1 MNALFRRFAAIPPWI
16 AITAH
21 LVLLAVMVLG
31 ISRLTLRNND
41 DADLPA
47 NDPIVQ
53 TNDKFEEIFGS
64 KDRVLVSLE
73 STDAF
78 SVASLTAT
86 REIAN
91 AFVGLPWVVGNEIK
105 SLATVKNIEASDEGL
120 EVGTLYG
127 AETLTPAAA
136 KAVRHH
142 ATTNP
147 LIHGRVVS
155 EDGTASLILIN
166 VVRGS
171 NQAQVFEDTY
181 RILEPYRDT
190 FTVRII
196 GDLILSEAIDRGI
209 QTDAMVL
216 FPLAVVL
223 QLIVLYLVFRNPRLV
238 AASVTTTVVGI
249 AWTMGLQGW
258 MGYPVTVVTT
268 SIPILIAI
276 TAGSYAIY
284 VLQTL
289 LEERPAHASTLPALQ
304 TAISKVAYPLVIA
317 CLTSAVGALSL
328 MVFKVTAIAELGV
341 VTGIGTVAALIVVV
355 TLLPALLRVRET
367 PGALSGAKAVPAGA
381 AQVTRIAQA
390 GLQRLAR
397 ASLALPGW
405 TLLAYLALLGATV
418 ASLSLLRTGANFAE
432 YLPEGHPIRSDMDY
446 FDARLG
452 GSRYFDLLV
461 EAPEKDGV
469 QDPAFLKRVEAIQAY
484 AQSLPEVGTTLS
496 FVDTL
501 KRIDAVLE
509 NKPKGAI
516 PTTFEQA
523 AQYLL
528 LYSISSSPEDFSDL
542 VDYDYRRI
550 KIFIPVKTSEQE
562 THIAIYQKLKAFVD
576 AQERNGIHVEYGG
589 NLLVWLAQMD
599 YIILGKIQNI
609 VSSVF
614 TILVLCAVFF
624 RSLRY
629 SLLAAA
635 PITLAILATFGLM
648 ALVGIRLEVS
658 TAVITGI
665 TIGIGIDFSYHFLYH
680 YRRASQE
687 HPGDIRRAIAEAIDA
702 SGPAILFT
710 VAVTVIGF
718 AAFLFSAFRPIQNF
732 GYLVGVNMIFSGLA
746 TFTLIPAMLAWR
758 FRRTPAP
765 TPLVVAEATSHAGY

>member
-1 MNALFRRFAAIPPWI
+1 MNAFFRRLAALPPWL
-16 AITAH
+16 AISMH
-21 LVLLAVMVLG
+21 VVLLAVMAVG
-31 ISRLTLRNND
+31 ISSLTLRNND

-47 NDPIVQ
+47 DDPIIQ

-64 KDRVLVSLE
+64 KDRVLISLE
-73 STDAF
+73 SDDAF
-78 SVASLTAT
+78 SVASLSAT
-86 REIAN
+86 REVAN

-105 SLATVKNIEASDEGL
+105 SLATVKNIQASDEGL

-127 AETLTPAAA
+127 AEALTPETAA
-136 KAVRHH
+136 AVRHH
-142 ATTNP
+142 ATRNP
-147 LIHGRVVS
+147 LIQGRVVS
-155 EDGTASLILIN
+155 NDGKASLILIN

-181 RILEPYRDT
+181 RILEPYRAT
-190 FTVRII
+190 FNVRII

-209 QTDAMVL
+209 QTDALVL
-216 FPLAVVL
+216 FPLAVLL
-223 QLIVLYLVFRNPRLV
+223 QLIILFVVFRNVRLV
-238 AASVTTTVVGI
+238 AASVITTVVGI

-268 SIPILIAI
+268 SIPILISI

-289 LEERPAHASTLPALQ
+289 LVERPAHASTTPAIQ
-304 TAISKVAYPLVIA
+304 AAIAQVAYPLVIA

-328 MVFKVTAIAELGV
+328 VVFKVTAIAELGV
-341 VTGIGTVAALIVVV
+341 VTGIGTIASLIVVV
-355 TLLPALLRVRET
+355 TLLPALLRVRESKAALT
-367 PGALSGAKAVPAGA
+367 GARAVPAGA
-381 AQVTRIAQA
+381 ARITGLAQA
-390 GLQRLAR
+390 GLMRLAL
-397 ASLALPGW
+397 ASLARPGW
-405 TLLAYLALLGATV
+405 MLAAYLVLFVATL

-432 YLPEGHPIRSDMDY
+432 YLPSGHPIRSDMDY
-446 FDARLG
+446 FDSHLG

-461 EAPEKDGV
+461 EARDKDGV
-469 QDPAFLKRVEAIQAY
+469 QEPDFLKRVEAIQAY

-496 FVDTL
+496 FVDVL
-501 KRIDAVLE
+501 KRIDAVID
-509 NKPKGAI
+509 NKPVGAI
-516 PTTFEQA
+516 PTSYEQA

-562 THIAIYQKLKAFVD
+562 THIAIYEKLKAFVD
-576 AQERNGIHVEYGG
+576 SQSGSTIHVEYGG

-599 YIILGKIQNI
+599 YIIVGKIQNI
-609 VSSVF
+609 ISSVGM
-614 TILVLCAVFF
+614 ILLLCAAFF
-624 RSLRY
+624 RSWRY
-629 SLLAAA
+629 ALLASA

-658 TAVITGI
+658 TAVITGV
-665 TIGIGIDFSYHFLYH
+665 TIGIGIDFAYHFLYH
-680 YRRASQE
+680 YRLAAER
-687 HPGDIRRAIAEAIDA
+687 HVGDLKAAITEAIQH

-732 GYLVGVNMIFSGLA
+732 GYLVGVNMMFSGLA

-758 FRRTPAP
+758 FRRRPAP
-765 TPLVVAEATSHAGY
+765 TLVTAEAAHASY